1 MRVVTNLEERVS
13 VPVRVNGDLYR
24 RIARLAA
31 NDRRNIKQQIELL
44 LEKALL
50 EQPRL
55 ERRAVR
61 RG

>member
-1 MRVVTNLEERVS
+1 MRVVQNLEERVS

-55 ERRAVR
+55 AQST
-61 RG
+61 

>member
-1 MRVVTNLEERVS
+1 MRVVQNLEERVS

-55 ERRAVR
+55 ERRGVH

>member
-55 ERRAVR
+55 ERRGVR